1 MLRLQPEP
9 AMPEAMPPVLF
20 RIVPRVFAVRPRLS
34 IAIVTGILAWAACVV
49 AAPQLRPSTD
59 LILGWDALAVTFMAT
74 MLQSMVRH
82 GPDQIRAR
90 AAAEDQGRAAILTL
104 IILGVAVSIGAVG
117 AELSLA
123 HGSRGGWQ
131 GAHIALA
138 FGTVVASWMMMQLIF
153 AVHYAHEYYDADEA
167 QAGQDAGGLL
177 FPGGEPPDY
186 WDFLHFSIIIGVAS
200 QTADVAFTS
209 KGLRRLGTVHSLVA
223 FAFNTVIVALTINL
237 LAGLF

>member
-1 MLRLQPEP
+1 
-9 AMPEAMPPVLF
+9 MPSPIVLS
-20 RIVPRVFAVRPRLS
+20 RIMPRVLAVRPRLTV
-34 IAIVTGILAWAACVV
+34 AVLVGLLAGGAC
-49 AAPQLRPSTD
+49 ALLAPQLKPSTD
-59 LILGWDALAVTFMAT
+59 LILGWDALALTFIAT
-74 MLQSMVRH
+74 MLLSMVRH
-82 GPDQIRAR
+82 GPAEIRAR
-90 AAAEDQGRAAILTL
+90 AATDDEGRAAILAL
-104 IILGVAVSIGAVG
+104 VVAASAVSVAAVA

-123 HGSRGGWQ
+123 RASHGAGQ
-131 GAHIALA
+131 VVHIGLG
-138 FGTVVASWMMMQLIF
+138 FGTVFASWLMMQMIF
-153 AVHYAHEYYDADEA
+153 AVHYAHEYYDADPA
-167 QAGQDAGGLL
+167 RDGQDSGGLL